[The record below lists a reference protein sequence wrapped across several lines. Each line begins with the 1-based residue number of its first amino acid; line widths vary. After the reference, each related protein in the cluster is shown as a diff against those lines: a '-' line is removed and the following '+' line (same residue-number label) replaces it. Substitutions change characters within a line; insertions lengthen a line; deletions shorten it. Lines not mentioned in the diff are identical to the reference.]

1 MRYASQFSITKI
13 ALHCDI
19 PTICNSTEW
28 DTLKIM
34 NDKIVLHRTEYVMLG
49 IKLPY
54 KELAE
59 DISEFELFGTIYE
72 DNAYEKEIRQHMGL
86 TMISDDLN
94 KQYIFFG
101 IVLAKGLQDR
111 KMPITD
117 IDEKLDYTNRK
128 LVRKRIEVALGI
140 TAPLL
145 KIWAFSHIH

>member
-1 MRYASQFSITKI
+1 
-13 ALHCDI
+13 
-19 PTICNSTEW
+19 
-28 DTLKIM
+28 M
-34 NDKIVLHRTEYVMLG
+34 NDKIELHRTEYVMLG

-54 KELAE
+54 KEIAE
-59 DISEFELFGTIYE
+59 DISEFELFGTLYE
-72 DNAYEKEIRQHMGL
+72 DNAYEKEIRSHMGL

-128 LVRKRIEVALGI
+128 LVRKRIEVALSI